1 MVRLLVSEGMSAQ
14 RRMTEITLPLL
25 WKSIIRRKKTILAS
39 AAMGACLAFA
49 GSHLL
54 PLQYMS
60 EGTLLALPSQSSN
73 GGTSASGTTKATSSE
88 ADVIRAPGLLRQVVV
103 DLHLDTAGGL
113 QPALPLLA
121 FIETALTRAG
131 NELRRMIG
139 TDGFAPSAVDRT
151 VRFVAKHL
159 QVEAKEDNNVLAVRF
174 HAAQPQVAAAVAN
187 SIMEAYV
194 RTIEAGRQQHLEAIA
209 AATTQQMAENQQEIA
224 QLEQKITQFL
234 HDHNVSEV
242 QNSPTASM
250 ALKKYQ
256 DQLAEARDN
265 LAHKQAA
272 LDTLSR
278 NDLSGAEEVLDS
290 KTIQKL
296 KETRANLIELLSRLA
311 PIDPRRVSIRNGLAG
326 INAQIESETE
336 LIRTALTRAV
346 AVAKNKVQT
355 LTAAVAQAS
364 SAAQLS
370 TGEGSALKLMLANL
384 EAKRALDTTFTTHAE
399 QMRFAVG
406 QSPGPRILFA
416 APLPERPVHT
426 YGVLSILLGF
436 AIGMI
441 GSTLAVV
448 THAVTRPKI
457 NTGQDMVAATRLPV
471 VGCLPELRKTS
482 RETTSIVDE
491 TLRAVW
497 LTLRTPGRAERGTSI
512 LVTSS
517 EIGEG
522 KTTIAL
528 ATAQR
533 MAMDGSRVL
542 LIDADLR
549 RKRLSATIK
558 LDAAQPLEK
567 VLSGEVA
574 LDDAVARHHGVDC
587 LLARK
592 GGHPNPVGLILSDG
606 FADLLENSRAQ
617 YDFVVLDSPPVLRVA
632 DALLIASLCQHVLYV
647 VQADRLPAALVEE
660 AIGRFAEADRDKLL
674 GLVTRADSRN
684 LTLGDY
690 YSGYKSLQLH

>member
-1 MVRLLVSEGMSAQ
+1 
-14 RRMTEITLPLL
+14 
-25 WKSIIRRKKTILAS
+25 
-39 AAMGACLAFA
+39 
-49 GSHLL
+49 
-54 PLQYMS
+54 
-60 EGTLLALPSQSSN
+60 
-73 GGTSASGTTKATSSE
+73 
-88 ADVIRAPGLLRQVVV
+88 
-103 DLHLDTAGGL
+103 
-113 QPALPLLA
+113 
-121 FIETALTRAG
+121 
-131 NELRRMIG
+131 
-139 TDGFAPSAVDRT
+139 
-151 VRFVAKHL
+151 
-159 QVEAKEDNNVLAVRF
+159 
-174 HAAQPQVAAAVAN
+174 
-187 SIMEAYV
+187 
-194 RTIEAGRQQHLEAIA
+194 
-209 AATTQQMAENQQEIA
+209 
-224 QLEQKITQFL
+224 
-234 HDHNVSEV
+234 
-242 QNSPTASM
+242 
-250 ALKKYQ
+250 
-256 DQLAEARDN
+256 
-265 LAHKQAA
+265 
-272 LDTLSR
+272 
-278 NDLSGAEEVLDS
+278 
-290 KTIQKL
+290 
-296 KETRANLIELLSRLA
+296 
-311 PIDPRRVSIRNGLAG
+311 
-326 INAQIESETE
+326 
-336 LIRTALTRAV
+336 
-346 AVAKNKVQT
+346 
-355 LTAAVAQAS
+355 
-364 SAAQLS
+364 
-370 TGEGSALKLMLANL
+370 
-384 EAKRALDTTFTTHAE
+384 
-399 QMRFAVG
+399 
-406 QSPGPRILFA
+406 
-416 APLPERPVHT
+416 VHT
-426 YGVLSILLGF
+426 YDVLSILLGF
-436 AIGMI
+436 AVGMI

-497 LTLRTPGRAERGTSI
+497 LTLRTPGRTKRGTSI

-574 LDDAVARHHGVDC
+574 LADAVARYHGVDC

-674 GLVTRADSRN
+674 GLVTRADSRD